1 MGAKVLV
8 IGEGCLGMLRVS
20 PVSGVLGP
28 VPYVSSENVDI
39 SNELLN

>member
-1 MGAKVLV
+1 MGAKVAV

-28 VPYVSSENVDI
+28 LYVSSENVDI
-39 SNELLN
+39 SNE